1 MGTTDDDFG
10 RRRAAAEALFSAG
23 ATLYRAG
30 MPNTAELAA
39 AVAEAVAGGA
49 RRLSR
54 EGLSA
59 TACVCAVLLK
69 RSADTGE
76 GATGT
81 LRRAAASALGA
92 VSRFEGGGSRSLAA
106 STRAGLVER
115 IDGWLAEAQGRR
127 PTTPR
132 GEEGRRAAMDFGSG
146 PVPSV
151 GHLGHPG
158 GIALADEAV
167 PARLRFAE
175 ARDDHAA
182 GFRIRVSAG
191 DAGRESARPRGRFC
205 ETFLAGLVDAGFVI
219 RSGIDPQTVS
229 RRIGDGLSGV
239 RDWAPWP
246 VASVEGPSGA
256 LAAVGLIDT
265 GRGMAVYV
273 ADTGSDG
280 GKPKTFPFSTPQ
292 EAMSAM
298 RDAAV
303 HASAAA
309 RSVTRRASQGRTA
322 ISAMTARRGGAMM
335 ALGRALDAPVTCQP
349 QQPQPTRSTKPP
361 GNSLF

>member
-1 MGTTDDDFG
+1 MDTVDEADFG

-23 ATLYRAG
+23 ATLYKAG
-30 MPNTAELAA
+30 FPNTAEVAA
-39 AVAEAVAGGA
+39 TVAEAVAGGA

-69 RSADTGE
+69 RSADAGE

-81 LRRAAASALGA
+81 LRRAAASVLGA
-92 VSRFEGGGSRSLAA
+92 VSRFEGGASRSLAA

-115 IDGWLAEAQGRR
+115 IDGWLAETQGRR
-127 PTTPR
+127 PTTAR

-146 PVPSV
+146 PVPSA
-151 GHLGHPG
+151 GELGHPG
-158 GIALADEAV
+158 GIALADEVV

-175 ARDDHAA
+175 ARDDHSA
-182 GFRIRVSAG
+182 GLRSRLSAG

-205 ETFLAGLVDAGFVI
+205 ETFLVGLVDAGFVI

-273 ADTGSDG
+273 ADSGSDG
-280 GKPKTFPFSTPQ
+280 GKPRTFPFSTPQ

-298 RDAAV
+298 RDAAG
-303 HASAAA
+303 HAAAAA
-309 RSVTRRASQGRTA
+309 RSV
-322 ISAMTARRGGAMM
+322 SARKGGGMQ
-335 ALGRALDAPVTCQP
+335 ALGKALDVSVTR
-349 QQPQPTRSTKPP
+349 QPQPTRSTKSP